1 MVVVV
6 VLANYFEYKFTKSSI
21 AKIIQHIPMDLPNMV
36 NEFFFMFI
44 TSTYISSFCSIF
56 DIVWGVKLYK
66 RYKLKKNLREGK
78 NLYT

>member
-1 MVVVV
+1 
-6 VLANYFEYKFTKSSI
+6 
-21 AKIIQHIPMDLPNMV
+21 MDLPNMV